1 MVIPGVDPFHNVL
14 IDSIKEKPM
23 KQPDVRP
30 VIRVKAMIVFQIC
43 EEVLPFP
50 GNTLIIPP

>member
-50 GNTLIIPP
+50 GNALIIPP